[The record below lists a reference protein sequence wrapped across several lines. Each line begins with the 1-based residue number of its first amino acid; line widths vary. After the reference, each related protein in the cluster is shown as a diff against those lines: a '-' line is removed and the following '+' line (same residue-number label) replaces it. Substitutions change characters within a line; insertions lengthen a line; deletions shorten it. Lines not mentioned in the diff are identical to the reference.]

1 MMKSSAPIKFH
12 SRLSSVDLLPI
23 EIKAQVDALIAL
35 GHMSVTELT
44 EVARASGRAI
54 SRSAVHRYIKREQ
67 RRRPKGAGSVSEAV
81 RLYHSLTAPD
91 RLKFRDILSTL
102 EPDWR
107 TR

>member
-12 SRLSSVDLLPI
+12 RRLSSVDVLPTAV
-23 EIKAQVDALIAL
+23 KAQLDAEIAV
-35 GHMSVTELT
+35 GRKSVTELT
-44 EVARASGRAI
+44 EVARASGNAI